1 MAANPTNKANG
12 VMRKKPYK
20 VIGAAVLV
28 VAIGL
33 VVVWLKVVRG
43 SEDPAASV
51 ATFVAKRGPL
61 TISVLEAG
69 ALKAKDP
76 EIIRNNLEGRA
87 TIISIIPEGSR
98 VKEGDLLVELDVST
112 LVDNRVD
119 QVIKVNNAEASF
131 IDANETLAITI
142 SQGKSDVE
150 LAELTYEF
158 GKQDLAKYTGKG
170 GEYENLVAAAEGKI
184 KLNAEEKTKAE
195 DYLEWSQKLF
205 NEKYLSKTQLQADQ
219 LALQRADLNLTV
231 AANDAN
237 LLKQYTY
244 QRQVAQLTSDVNQAK
259 MALERAQ
266 AKARA
271 NVAQAEATLAAR
283 KQELARQQD
292 KLAKIDDQITKG
304 KIFAPT
310 EGMVVY
316 ATSQRGGGFRQDR
329 QPLADGVEVWERQ
342 ELIYLPRST
351 STVAEVDVHEASL
364 QKVRAGLPAIV
375 TVDALP
381 GKKLMGTVTQIAPLP
396 DPQSM
401 WMNPDLKVYK
411 TEIAL
416 DSNDPSLRSGM
427 NCKAEIIVE
436 QHADTVYVPVQSVLR
451 VGGQPTVYVLNEDGS
466 TEERKVEIGLD
477 DNSMIRI
484 ISGLKEGEQ
493 VLLAPPLKAGAVE
506 PGAKLTGVQG
516 ADANDMTRQ
525 INEKLKAA
533 NEAATAGPRQRAGAS
548 GQGTETAGEAG
559 QRRGGRG
566 GFQMLT
572 PEEMEKFKSMS
583 QEERQKLIEERM
595 KNMTPEQRDAMRQR
609 RSSSGSEGPG
619 GPGGDRGSGGQRSGG
634 GGGRGPGGG
643 GGRGPR

>member
-1 MAANPTNKANG
+1 M
-12 VMRKKPYK
+12 
-20 VIGAAVLV
+20 IGAAVLV

-33 VVVWLKVVRG
+33 IVIWLRVVRG
-43 SEDPAASV
+43 GEDSAATV

-87 TIISIIPEGSR
+87 TIISIIPEGTR
-98 VKEGDLLVELDVST
+98 VKEDDLLVELDVST

-119 QVIKVNNAEASF
+119 QVIKVKNAEAAWINARES
-131 IDANETLAITI
+131 LTI
-142 SQGKSDVE
+142 MRSQGQSDVD
-150 LAELTYEF
+150 LARLKLEF
-158 GKQDLAKYTGKG
+158 AKQDLEKYTGKG
-170 GEYENLVAAAEGKI
+170 GEYDNNRASALGKI

-195 DYLEWSQKLF
+195 DYLTWSQKLF
-205 NEKYLSKTQLQADQ
+205 DEKYLSKTQLQADQ
-219 LALQRADLNLTV
+219 LALQRADLNLQV
-231 AANDAN
+231 ASNDAN
-237 LLKQYTY
+237 LLEKYTKN
-244 QRQVAQLTSDVNQAK
+244 RQVTQLTSDVNQTA
-259 MALERAQ
+259 MALERTE
-266 AKARA
+266 AKARG
-271 NVAQAEATLAAR
+271 NIAQANAELAAR
-283 KQELARQQD
+283 DQEYQRQQD

-316 ATSQRGGGFRQDR
+316 ATSSRGGGFRDDR
-329 QPLADGVEVWERQ
+329 RPLADGVEVFERQ

-381 GKKLMGTVTQIAPLP
+381 GKKLMGTVTRIAPLP

-436 QHADTVYVPVQSVLR
+436 QHADTVYVPVQTVLR
-451 VGGQPTVYVLNEDGS
+451 VGGQPTAYVLNDNGD
-466 TEERKVEIGLD
+466 TEERKIEIGLD
-477 DNSMIRI
+477 DNSMVRVV
-484 ISGLKEGEQ
+484 SGLKEGEL

-506 PGAKLTGVQG
+506 PGSKLAGVQG
-516 ADANDMTRQ
+516 ADANDMTQQ
-525 INEKLKAA
+525 INAKLKAA
-533 NEAATAGPRQRAGAS
+533 NEPAPVVQRQKAGGP
-548 GQGTETAGEAG
+548 GQGTEAAAGEAG

-566 GFQMLT
+566 GLPQIFSA
-572 PEEMEKFKSMS
+572 EELAKFKNMS
-583 QEERQKLIEERM
+583 QEERDKLFQERM
-595 KNMTPEQRDAMRQR
+595 KNLTPEQRDAMRQR
-609 RSSSGSEGPG
+609 RGSSGSGESGGPG
-619 GPGGDRGSGGQRSGG
+619 GPGGDRGG

-643 GGRGPR
+643 GRGSR